1 MSTSLLAAPTAL
13 GDPSHSFTTLFLF
26 RPWLGLVCTRLLS
39 IPPGYRVQYFDPPTT
54 PSDDLVQRVGG
65 GLLDLVAFPRTVMPV
80 VLVLL
85 WNSITAVQTT
95 DCPARVLLQALPSYS
110 RRT

>member
-1 MSTSLLAAPTAL
+1 ML
-13 GDPSHSFTTLFLF
+13 
-26 RPWLGLVCTRLLS
+26 
-39 IPPGYRVQYFDPPTT
+39 
-54 PSDDLVQRVGG
+54 
-65 GLLDLVAFPRTVMPV
+65 

-110 RRT
+110 RRTFMLILNPLLLQIPETCTQSAA